1 MKKIITLL
9 SIAVSTISLA
19 QSVEYGKYNIELLNA
34 TTKGGLIKENDNL
47 KLTFS
52 PSEHLWDVQIANK
65 TDQHI
70 EIDWDKSTFTINS
83 YSSGIA
89 FNNTSQLTANL
100 PKGKEVISPNSIT
113 SKSIYPVRYI
123 SSMPPTI
130 SKRYIKEKGKE
141 TISIS
146 LFVISENKQD
156 SYVTSDFVITLKK

>member
-9 SIAVSTISLA
+9 SIIVSVISLA
-19 QSVEYGKYNIELLNA
+19 QSVDYGKYNIELLN
-34 TTKGGLIKENDNL
+34 TTANSGLIKENENL

-52 PSEHLWDVQIANK
+52 PSEHLWDVQIVNK
-65 TDQHI
+65 TGQHI

-89 FNNTSQLTANL
+89 FNNTSQLTANF

-113 SKSIYPVRYI
+113 NKSIYPVRYI

-141 TISIS
+141 MISIS
-146 LFVISENKQD
+146 LFIISGDKKE
-156 SYVTSDFVITLKK
+156 SYITSDFVITLKK